1 MSHSV
6 TVAEAARLLGVSRRT
21 IQRRIK
27 AGELPTSDVA
37 GRRYVV
43 LSDIELSGG
52 VATMPMRPDATR
64 DETGEVGI
72 LRARLEEVTN
82 ERDYLRQE
90 LTRAHTVLYAMQEN
104 KAISAPTQEPTDPPR
119 PVQRPWWRFWAR

>member
-21 IQRRIK
+21 IQRRVK
-27 AGELPTSDVA
+27 NGELPTSTVA

-43 LSDIELSGG
+43 LADAEVSSDVSPP
-52 VATMPMRPDATR
+52 PMRPVATG
-64 DETGEVGI
+64 DNVGEVGI
-72 LRARLEEVTN
+72 LRARLQEVTN

-90 LTRAHTVLYAMQEN
+90 LSRAHTVLYAMQEN
-104 KAISAPTQEPTDPPR
+104 KAIAAPTPESSDAPR